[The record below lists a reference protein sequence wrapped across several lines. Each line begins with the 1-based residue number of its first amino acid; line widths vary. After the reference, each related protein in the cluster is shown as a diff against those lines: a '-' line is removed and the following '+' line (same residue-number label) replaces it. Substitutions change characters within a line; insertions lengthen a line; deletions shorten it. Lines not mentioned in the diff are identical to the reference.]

1 MTSCFRRLTTGPT
14 PPSGPAQSR
23 QRSTADILSLPLKR
37 ISINQQPGIL
47 LRSSR
52 QYSRSFI
59 IEAVEPGDRSGGG
72 NEAEKA
78 GPCAC
83 LVGDQTVGGVVE
95 SIDRTVEIN
104 GKRAIS
110 RSDSRSKEDRA
121 VEVAIAAA
129 VTVVLGVGNRV
140 LYKLALLPLKH
151 YPFFLAQLA
160 TFG

>member
-1 MTSCFRRLTTGPT
+1 MTSCYRRLATGPT

-23 QRSTADILSLPLKR
+23 QRSTADNLSLPRKR

-59 IEAVEPGDRSGGG
+59 IEAVGPGDRSDGG

-78 GPCAC
+78 GPCAYMS
-83 LVGDQTVGGVVE
+83 GDQTVGDVVE
-95 SIDRTVEIN
+95 SIDRTAEIN
-104 GKRAIS
+104 GKRTIS
-110 RSDSRSKEDRA
+110 GNDNRSKEDRT
-121 VEVAIAAA
+121 VEVAVAAA